1 MTTPT
6 EEPRQNNGPENEV
19 RVSGKTNVFNALK
32 RIEEA
37 LKNYDH
43 IVLSGINTGISK
55 VLLITEISKI
65 KFPGLHQYNLI
76 ETITMEMKDDEKDE
90 VDSQKFL
97 TRFKVELHKN
107 KPSNPPKGFYQAPYT
122 EEELKKI
129 NEAKANDDGDRER
142 PRTGRPGFRGRGGF
156 RGGRRGDR
164 RDDFRQRGGN
174 FRGRGRDDRDRG
186 RGRGG
191 RGRGG
196 RGRGGRGDHFRR
208 DDDRRREQSAPE
220 SGKRIIPGLG
230 RGAKTGINH

>member
-6 EEPRQNNGPENEV
+6 QEPRQNNGPENEV
-19 RVSGKTNVFNALK
+19 RVSGKTNVFRAIS

-37 LKNYDH
+37 LKKYDH

-174 FRGRGRDDRDRG
+174 FRGRGRDDRGGNRG
-186 RGRGG
+186 RGRGD
-191 RGRGG
+191 RRGG
-196 RGRGGRGDHFRR
+196 RGR
-208 DDDRRREQSAPE
+208 DDRGRREQTAPE
-220 SGKRIIPGLG
+220 GGKRIIPGLG
-230 RGAKTGINH
+230 RGAKSGLNH

>member
-6 EEPRQNNGPENEV
+6 QEPRQNNGTENEV
-19 RVSGKTNVFNALK
+19 RVSGKTNVFRAIS

-37 LKNYDH
+37 LKKYDH

-122 EEELKKI
+122 EEELKK
-129 NEAKANDDGDRER
+129 NK
-142 PRTGRPGFRGRGGF
+142 
-156 RGGRRGDR
+156 
-164 RDDFRQRGGN
+164 
-174 FRGRGRDDRDRG
+174 
-186 RGRGG
+186 
-191 RGRGG
+191 
-196 RGRGGRGDHFRR
+196 
-208 DDDRRREQSAPE
+208 
-220 SGKRIIPGLG
+220 
-230 RGAKTGINH
+230 

>member
-107 KPSNPPKGFYQAPYT
+107 KPTNPPKGFYQPPYT

-129 NEAKANDDGDRER
+129 KEAKSNDDGDRER
-142 PRTGRPGFRGRGGF
+142 PRTTRGGF
-156 RGGRRGDR
+156 RG
-164 RDDFRQRGGN
+164 
-174 FRGRGRDDRDRG
+174 
-186 RGRGG
+186 
-191 RGRGG
+191 
-196 RGRGGRGDHFRR
+196 
-208 DDDRRREQSAPE
+208 
-220 SGKRIIPGLG
+220 KWY
-230 RGAKTGINH
+230 